1 VGRHRAGPGGYAVA
15 KRVIAVKKP
24 TKKAPPHPVL
34 DPDPPITAPV
44 ISTPTLGQVHQ
55 LGPPPRNDLVA
66 VDLALSSPDIAPQ
79 FKRPPAPAKGPAK
92 AEVLDEIFSRRD
104 LSREE
109 QRRSA
114 HERYPEIT
122 ETELREAERKH
133 KRKRGP
139 QPRHS

>member
-1 VGRHRAGPGGYAVA
+1 M
-15 KRVIAVKKP
+15 KKP
-24 TKKAPPHPVL
+24 PKKHPPQPVP
-34 DPDPPITAPV
+34 DPDPLITAPE
-44 ISTPTLGQVHQ
+44 IGTPTLGQVHQ
-55 LGPPPRNDLVA
+55 LGPPPRKDLVA

-79 FKRPPAPAKGPAK
+79 FKRPPSPAKGPATK

-109 QRRSA
+109 QRRIA

>member
-1 VGRHRAGPGGYAVA
+1 
-15 KRVIAVKKP
+15 VIAVKKP
-24 TKKAPPHPVL
+24 PKKRPPQPVL
-34 DPDPPITAPV
+34 DPDPLITAPV
-44 ISTPTLGQVHQ
+44 IGTPTLRQVHQ

-79 FKRPPAPAKGPAK
+79 FKRPPAPAKGPATK

-104 LSREE
+104 LSRAE
-109 QRRSA
+109 QRRIA